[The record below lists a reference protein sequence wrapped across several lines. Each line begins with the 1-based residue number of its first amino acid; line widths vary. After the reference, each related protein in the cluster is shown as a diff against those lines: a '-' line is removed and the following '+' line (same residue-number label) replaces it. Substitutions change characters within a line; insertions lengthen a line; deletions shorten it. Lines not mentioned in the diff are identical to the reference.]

1 MEKGFDDADG
11 SMSPLVLDPRSP
23 NGHLGSV
30 GSMSMPSLHIKVINA
45 MDGLQH
51 DVVLN
56 ASSSINTLRQ
66 ELVLKTSI
74 PSDDQILLY
83 GPPYARLDPRKSVE
97 SYQLPHAS
105 KFIFLYDRR
114 VLSQDRP
121 SIPRVVLHPQ
131 TVELPTAAPST
142 SSSHAKLLQETSSPL
157 LRALFDYESQFQ
169 QQLLMAEAVEST
181 AKARLAATEACVEQL
196 DTQTRGIQ
204 AALSNLDAHHTAM
217 QGRFTPFWADFKHAQ
232 SDHSTLLEHFDTYVH
247 RLGSIPLHPALASDT
262 RLTLL
267 DCIPLDRERDWLVSC
282 KQSQASLEAKM
293 DSLAASFRTLSDA
306 ITEQSSAVVSVAPS
320 SWRHTVDEFAAKVAA
335 ISSMRDTL
343 RQNYDAVSKRVAD
356 STQQTMDE
364 AAATAATASMNMSFM
379 FGSTHILE
387 ACRGLDDLFRQQA
400 DVLPNMQN
408 ADDLLKTIMNSV
420 ADAKAEAYG
429 VVCTNLKRVSEL
441 QCNIVAFETHLGMLK
456 DALAYQKRQF
466 AELKHVQLLPQ
477 AYDACVVEIK
487 RRRQYGRLFQARINE
502 MGEAMVG
509 MRDAEIAKREAF
521 LREHGQHLPRDLAPG
536 LTEKPSHCIVSMRP
550 FDTVFYIKKLKYI
563 YILWI
568 ELACDRRRRHRR
580 PAQRTASAQ
589 AALSSVGAS
598 SGNAP
603 SRIGRAAQGI
613 VSLRRFVLE
622 LVQFERQCR
631 DSCRRRA
638 RRPQVSAGAGVGGDG
653 RHIEPLERDPQRD
666 RRGAPAQGR
675 HVREGSEDWSSRRS
689 AVGSAGYGAVAPVL
703 DGHAAEL
710 AQEGRECAAAGRR
723 CRLGQRRGPTRVPHA
738 H

>member
-1 MEKGFDDADG
+1 MALPTPALTQG
-11 SMSPLVLDPRSP
+11 SQSSRTNFHTPRSDSTIAP
-23 NGHLGSV
+23 LPHLTH
-30 GSMSMPSLHIKVINA
+30 PPCR
-45 MDGLQH
+45 
-51 DVVLN
+51 
-56 ASSSINTLRQ
+56 SSSSFTTEEFFPKTGHPFPELSSILR
-66 ELVLKTSI
+66 
-74 PSDDQILLY
+74 
-83 GPPYARLDPRKSVE
+83 
-97 SYQLPHAS
+97 
-105 KFIFLYDRR
+105 
-114 VLSQDRP
+114 LSN
-121 SIPRVVLHPQ
+121 V
-131 TVELPTAAPST
+131 LPTAPPST

-181 AKARLAATEACVEQL
+181 AKARLAATEACLEQL
-196 DTQTRGIQ
+196 DAQTRGIQ
-204 AALSNLDAHHTAM
+204 AALSNLDAHHTYCLLAVLLIFI
-217 QGRFTPFWADFKHAQ
+217 RHAHAQ

-247 RLGSIPLHPALASDT
+247 RLGLIPLHPALASDT

-293 DSLAASFRTLSDA
+293 DGLAASFRVLSDA
-306 ITEQSSAVVSVAPS
+306 ITEQSSAVVSVGPS

-335 ISSMRDTL
+335 ISSMRDAL

-364 AAATAATASMNMSFM
+364 AAATATTASMNMSFM

-408 ADDLLKTIMNSV
+408 ADDQLKTIMNSV

-466 AELKHVQLLPQ
+466 AELKHVE

-536 LTEKPSHCIVSMRP
+536 LTEKPSHCINLPAIEEDAIDDPPNELQV
-550 FDTVFYIKKLKYI
+550 LKQRCQA
-563 YILWI
+563 LERQVETLQI
-568 ELACDRRRRHRR
+568 ELDEQHK
-580 PAQRTASAQ
+580 AS
-589 AALSSVGAS
+589 
-598 SGNAP
+598 
-603 SRIGRAAQGI
+603 
-613 VSLRRFVLE
+613 
-622 LVQFERQCR
+622 
-631 DSCRRRA
+631 
-638 RRPQVSAGAGVGGDG
+638 
-653 RHIEPLERDPQRD
+653 
-666 RRGAPAQGR
+666 
-675 HVREGSEDWSSRRS
+675 
-689 AVGSAGYGAVAPVL
+689 
-703 DGHAAEL
+703 
-710 AQEGRECAAAGRR
+710 
-723 CRLGQRRGPTRVPHA
+723 
-738 H
+738 

>member
-1 MEKGFDDADG
+1 
-11 SMSPLVLDPRSP
+11 
-23 NGHLGSV
+23 
-30 GSMSMPSLHIKVINA
+30 
-45 MDGLQH
+45 
-51 DVVLN
+51 
-56 ASSSINTLRQ
+56 
-66 ELVLKTSI
+66 
-74 PSDDQILLY
+74 
-83 GPPYARLDPRKSVE
+83 
-97 SYQLPHAS
+97 
-105 KFIFLYDRR
+105 
-114 VLSQDRP
+114 
-121 SIPRVVLHPQ
+121 
-131 TVELPTAAPST
+131 
-142 SSSHAKLLQETSSPL
+142 
-157 LRALFDYESQFQ
+157 
-169 QQLLMAEAVEST
+169 MAEAVEST

-550 FDTVFYIKKLKYI
+550 FDTNLPAIEEDAIDDPPNELQVLKQRCQALERQVETLQVELDEQHKASCHCDDSYSNSSSLSASVETAAAAAHGGPKFPLVLALAATAGTLNHSSEILKETDAVRLLKDAMYEKEAKIGHLEEAQSGLQDTVRSLQFSMGMQRNWLKKVVSVLQLDDDVDLDSAEGLHECLMHIEDKWSARTSSPVVAPTSSPDDDEPSSKIAFRSFSYSDLALFLPTFAPTDAAAAKIYLAFHLGCPNRFLSDESITTFYQMHNRYPE
-563 YILWI
+563 YILGRI
-568 ELACDRRRRHRR
+568 VFIDERVASDRDNPYRLI
-580 PAQRTASAQ
+580 AGTT
-589 AALSSVGAS
+589 
-598 SGNAP
+598 
-603 SRIGRAAQGI
+603 
-613 VSLRRFVLE
+613 FYVLTVTF
-622 LVQFERQCR
+622 LVDF
-631 DSCRRRA
+631 
-638 RRPQVSAGAGVGGDG
+638 
-653 RHIEPLERDPQRD
+653 
-666 RRGAPAQGR
+666 
-675 HVREGSEDWSSRRS
+675 
-689 AVGSAGYGAVAPVL
+689 
-703 DGHAAEL
+703 
-710 AQEGRECAAAGRR
+710 
-723 CRLGQRRGPTRVPHA
+723 
-738 H
+738 

>member
-1 MEKGFDDADG
+1 MALPTPALTQG
-11 SMSPLVLDPRSP
+11 SQSSRTNFHTPRSDSTIAP
-23 NGHLGSV
+23 LPHLTH
-30 GSMSMPSLHIKVINA
+30 PPCR
-45 MDGLQH
+45 
-51 DVVLN
+51 
-56 ASSSINTLRQ
+56 SSSSFTTEEFFPKTGHPFPELSSILR
-66 ELVLKTSI
+66 
-74 PSDDQILLY
+74 
-83 GPPYARLDPRKSVE
+83 
-97 SYQLPHAS
+97 
-105 KFIFLYDRR
+105 
-114 VLSQDRP
+114 LSN
-121 SIPRVVLHPQ
+121 
-131 TVELPTAAPST
+131 
-142 SSSHAKLLQETSSPL
+142 
-157 LRALFDYESQFQ
+157 
-169 QQLLMAEAVEST
+169 QLLMAEAVEST
-181 AKARLAATEACVEQL
+181 AKARLAATEACLEQL
-196 DTQTRGIQ
+196 DAQTRGIQ
-204 AALSNLDAHHTAM
+204 AALSNLDAHHTYCLLAVLLIFI
-217 QGRFTPFWADFKHAQ
+217 RHAHAQ

-247 RLGSIPLHPALASDT
+247 RLGLIPLHPALASDT

-293 DSLAASFRTLSDA
+293 DGLAASFRTLSDA

-335 ISSMRDTL
+335 ISSMRDAL

-364 AAATAATASMNMSFM
+364 AAATAATASMNMRFM

-408 ADDLLKTIMNSV
+408 ADDQLKTIMNSV

-536 LTEKPSHCIVSMRP
+536 LTEKPSHCINLPAIEEDAIDDPPNELQV
-550 FDTVFYIKKLKYI
+550 LK
-563 YILWI
+563 
-568 ELACDRRRRHRR
+568 
-580 PAQRTASAQ
+580 QRCQ
-589 AALSSVGAS
+589 AL
-598 SGNAP
+598 
-603 SRIGRAAQGI
+603 
-613 VSLRRFVLE
+613 
-622 LVQFERQCR
+622 ERQVETLQVELDEQHKASCHCD
-631 DSCRRRA
+631 DSY
-638 RRPQVSAGAGVGGDG
+638 SN
-653 RHIEPLERDPQRD
+653 
-666 RRGAPAQGR
+666 
-675 HVREGSEDWSSRRS
+675 
-689 AVGSAGYGAVAPVL
+689 
-703 DGHAAEL
+703 
-710 AQEGRECAAAGRR
+710 
-723 CRLGQRRGPTRVPHA
+723 
-738 H
+738 